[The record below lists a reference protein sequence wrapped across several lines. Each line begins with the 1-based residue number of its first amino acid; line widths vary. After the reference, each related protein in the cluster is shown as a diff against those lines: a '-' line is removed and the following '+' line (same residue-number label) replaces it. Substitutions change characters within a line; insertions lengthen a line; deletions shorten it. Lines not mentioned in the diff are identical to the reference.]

1 MTKQPL
7 RLTSEVFNPLWRS
20 SIGFERFVD
29 DFFSDP
35 LVSGTQTGYPPYNIA
50 KKSNGVYEI
59 LLAAAGFQKDDI
71 NISLEKGTLTIKGE
85 IKESDSSVEYLYKG
99 IAERSFVRSYKL
111 AEFVEVQNAEF
122 KDGILRVSLIRN
134 VPDEMMPQQIQI
146 A

>member
-1 MTKQPL
+1 MNKPL

-59 LLAAAGFQKDDI
+59 LLAAAGFQKDEI

-85 IKESDSSVEYLYKG
+85 VTNADDTVEYLYKG
-99 IAERSFVRSYKL
+99 IAERSFVRSFKL

>member
-1 MTKQPL
+1 MNKPL

-29 DFFSDP
+29 DFFNDP

-59 LLAAAGFQKDDI
+59 LLAAAGFQKNEI
-71 NISLEKGTLTIKGE
+71 SISLEKGTLTIKGE
-85 IKESDSSVEYLYKG
+85 ITNTDDTVEYLYKG
-99 IAERSFVRSYKL
+99 IAERSFIRSFKL
-111 AEFVEVQNAEF
+111 AEFVEVQSAEF

>member
-1 MTKQPL
+1 MNKPL

-35 LVSGTQTGYPPYNIA
+35 MTSGAQTGYPPYNIA

-59 LLAAAGFQKDDI
+59 ILAAAGCQKDDI

-99 IAERSFVRSYKL
+99 IAERNFIRSFKL
-111 AEFVEVQNAEF
+111 AEFVEVESAEF

-134 VPDEMMPQQIQI
+134 IPAEMLPQQIKI

>member
-1 MTKQPL
+1 MTKPL
-7 RLTSEVFNPLWRS
+7 RLSSEVFNPLWRS

-29 DFFSDP
+29 DFFNDP

-59 LLAAAGFQKDDI
+59 LLAAAGFQKNEI
-71 NISLEKGTLTIKGE
+71 NISLDKGTLTIKGE
-85 IKESDSSVEYLYKG
+85 IVSTDDTVEYLYKG
-99 IAERSFVRSYKL
+99 IAERNFVRSFKL
-111 AEFVEVQNAEF
+111 AEYVEVQSAEF

>member
-1 MTKQPL
+1 MNKPL

-29 DFFSDP
+29 DFFNDP

-59 LLAAAGFQKDDI
+59 LLAAAGFQKNEI

-85 IKESDSSVEYLYKG
+85 VANTGDTVEYLYKG
-99 IAERSFVRSYKL
+99 IAERSFVRSFKL

>member
-1 MTKQPL
+1 MNKPL

-29 DFFSDP
+29 DFFNDP

-59 LLAAAGFQKDDI
+59 LLAAAGFQKNEI

-85 IKESDSSVEYLYKG
+85 VTNADDTVEYLYKG
-99 IAERSFVRSYKL
+99 IAERSFVRSFKL
-111 AEFVEVQNAEF
+111 AEFVEVQDAEF

>member
-29 DFFSDP
+29 DFFNDP

-59 LLAAAGFQKDDI
+59 LLAAAGFQKNEI

-85 IKESDSSVEYLYKG
+85 VTNTDDTVEYLYKG
-99 IAERSFVRSYKL
+99 IAERSFVRSFKL

>member
-1 MTKQPL
+1 MNKPL

-29 DFFSDP
+29 DFFNDP

-59 LLAAAGFQKDDI
+59 LLAAAGFQKDEI

-85 IKESDSSVEYLYKG
+85 VANADDTVEYLYKG
-99 IAERSFVRSYKL
+99 IAERSFVRSFKL

>member
-1 MTKQPL
+1 MTKPL

-29 DFFSDP
+29 EFFSDP
-35 LVSGTQTGYPPYNIA
+35 MTSGAQTGYPPYNIA

-59 LLAAAGFQKDDI
+59 ILAAAGFQKDDI

-85 IKESDSSVEYLYKG
+85 IKESDSSTVEYLYKG
-99 IAERSFVRSYKL
+99 IAERNFIRSFKL
-111 AEFVEVQNAEF
+111 AEFVEVESAEF

-134 VPDEMMPQQIQI
+134 IPAEMLPQQIKI

>member
-1 MTKQPL
+1 MTKPL

-29 DFFSDP
+29 DFFNDP

-59 LLAAAGFQKDDI
+59 LLAAAGFQKDEI

-85 IKESDSSVEYLYKG
+85 VTNTDDTVEYLYKG
-99 IAERSFVRSYKL
+99 IAERSFVRSFKL
-111 AEFVEVQNAEF
+111 AEFVEVQSAEF

>member
-1 MTKQPL
+1 MNKPL

-29 DFFSDP
+29 DFFNDP

-59 LLAAAGFQKDDI
+59 LLAAAGFQKDEI

-85 IKESDSSVEYLYKG
+85 VTNTDDTVEYLYKG
-99 IAERSFVRSYKL
+99 IAERSFVRSFKL
-111 AEFVEVQNAEF
+111 AEFVEVQDAEF

>member
-1 MTKQPL
+1 MNKPL

-29 DFFSDP
+29 DFFNDP

-59 LLAAAGFQKDDI
+59 LLAAAGFQKNEI

-85 IKESDSSVEYLYKG
+85 VTNTDATVEYLYKG
-99 IAERSFVRSYKL
+99 IAERSFIRSFKL
-111 AEFVEVQNAEF
+111 AEFVEVQDAEF

>member
-1 MTKQPL
+1 MNKPL

-29 DFFSDP
+29 DFFNDP

-59 LLAAAGFQKDDI
+59 LLAAAGFQKDEI

-85 IKESDSSVEYLYKG
+85 VTNTDYTVEYLYKG
-99 IAERSFVRSYKL
+99 IAERSFVRSFKL
-111 AEFVEVQNAEF
+111 AEFVEVQDAEF

>member
-29 DFFSDP
+29 DFFNDP

-59 LLAAAGFQKDDI
+59 LLAAAGFQKDEI

-85 IKESDSSVEYLYKG
+85 VTNTDDTIEYLYKG
-99 IAERSFVRSYKL
+99 IAERSFVRSFKL
-111 AEFVEVQNAEF
+111 AEFVEVQDAEF

>member
-1 MTKQPL
+1 MNKPL

-29 DFFSDP
+29 DFFNDP

-59 LLAAAGFQKDDI
+59 LLAAAGFQKDEI

-85 IKESDSSVEYLYKG
+85 VTNTDDTVEYLYKG
-99 IAERSFVRSYKL
+99 IAERSFVRSFKL
-111 AEFVEVQNAEF
+111 AEFVEVQDAEF

-134 VPDEMMPQQIQI
+134 VPDEMLPQQIQI

>member
-1 MTKQPL
+1 MNKPL

-29 DFFSDP
+29 DFFNDP

-59 LLAAAGFQKDDI
+59 LLAEAGFQKNEI

-85 IKESDSSVEYLYKG
+85 VTNTDDTVEYLYKG
-99 IAERSFVRSYKL
+99 IAERSFVRSFKL
-111 AEFVEVQNAEF
+111 AEFVEVQSAEF

-134 VPDEMMPQQIQI
+134 VPDEMMPHQIQL

>member
-1 MTKQPL
+1 MTKPL
-7 RLTSEVFNPLWRS
+7 RLSSEVFNPLWRS

-59 LLAAAGFQKDDI
+59 LLAAAGFQKNEI
-71 NISLEKGTLTIKGE
+71 NISLDKGTLTIKGE
-85 IKESDSSVEYLYKG
+85 IVSTDDTVEYLYKG
-99 IAERSFVRSYKL
+99 IAERNFVRSFKL
-111 AEFVEVQNAEF
+111 AEYVEVQSAEF

>member
-1 MTKQPL
+1 MNKPL

-29 DFFSDP
+29 DFFNDP

-59 LLAAAGFQKDDI
+59 LLAAAGFQKNEI

-85 IKESDSSVEYLYKG
+85 VTNTDDTIEYLYKG
-99 IAERSFVRSYKL
+99 IAERSFVRSFKL
-111 AEFVEVQNAEF
+111 AEFVEVQSAEF

>member
-1 MTKQPL
+1 MNKQL

-29 DFFSDP
+29 DFFNDP

-99 IAERSFVRSYKL
+99 IDERNFIRSFKL
-111 AEFVEVQNAEF
+111 ADFVEVESADF

-134 VPDEMMPQQIQI
+134 IPAEMLPQQIKI

>member
-1 MTKQPL
+1 MTKPL

-29 DFFSDP
+29 EFFSDP
-35 LVSGTQTGYPPYNIA
+35 MTSGAQTGYPPYNIA

-59 LLAAAGFQKDDI
+59 ILAAAGFQKDDI

-99 IAERSFVRSYKL
+99 IAERNFIRSFKL
-111 AEFVEVQNAEF
+111 AEFVEVESAEF

-134 VPDEMMPQQIQI
+134 IPAEMLPQQIKI

>member
-7 RLTSEVFNPLWRS
+7 RLSAEVFNPLWRS
-20 SIGFERFVD
+20 SIGFDRIVEEFIH
-29 DFFSDP
+29 DP
-35 LVSGTQTGYPPYNIA
+35 LFSGDQTSYPPYNIA

-71 NISLEKGTLTIKGE
+71 DISLEKGTLTIKGE
-85 IKESDSSVEYLYKG
+85 IKDSDSSIEYLYKG
-99 IAERSFVRSYKL
+99 IAERNFIRSFKL
-111 AEFVEVQNAEF
+111 AEFVEVESAEF

-134 VPDEMMPQQIQI
+134 IPAEMLPQQIKI

>member
-1 MTKQPL
+1 MNKPL

-29 DFFSDP
+29 DFFNDP

-59 LLAAAGFQKDDI
+59 LLAAAGFQKNEI

-85 IKESDSSVEYLYKG
+85 VTNTDDTVEYLYKG
-99 IAERSFVRSYKL
+99 IAERSFIRSFKL
-111 AEFVEVQNAEF
+111 AEFVEVQDAEF

>member
-1 MTKQPL
+1 MTKPL

-29 DFFSDP
+29 DFFNDP

-59 LLAAAGFQKDDI
+59 LLAAAGFQKNEI

-85 IKESDSSVEYLYKG
+85 VTNTDDTVEYLYKG
-99 IAERSFVRSYKL
+99 IAERSFVRSFKL
-111 AEFVEVQNAEF
+111 AEFVEVQSAEF

>member
-1 MTKQPL
+1 MTKPL

-59 LLAAAGFQKDDI
+59 LLAAAGFQKNEI
-71 NISLEKGTLTIKGE
+71 NISLDKGTLTIKGE
-85 IKESDSSVEYLYKG
+85 IVSTDDTVEYLYKG
-99 IAERSFVRSYKL
+99 IAERNFVRSFKL
-111 AEFVEVQNAEF
+111 AEYVEVQSAEF

>member
-1 MTKQPL
+1 MTKPL

-35 LVSGTQTGYPPYNIA
+35 MTSGAQTGYPPYNIA

-59 LLAAAGFQKDDI
+59 ILAAAGFQKDDI

-99 IAERSFVRSYKL
+99 IAERNFIRSFKL
-111 AEFVEVQNAEF
+111 AEFVEVESAEF

-134 VPDEMMPQQIQI
+134 IPAEMLPQQIKI

>member
-1 MTKQPL
+1 MTKPL

-29 DFFSDP
+29 DFFNDP

-59 LLAAAGFQKDDI
+59 LLAAAGFQKNEI
-71 NISLEKGTLTIKGE
+71 NISLGKGTLTIKGE
-85 IKESDSSVEYLYKG
+85 VTNTDDTVEYLYKG
-99 IAERSFVRSYKL
+99 IAERSFVRSFKL
-111 AEFVEVQNAEF
+111 AEFVEVQDAEF

>member
-1 MTKQPL
+1 MNKPL

-29 DFFSDP
+29 DFFNDP

-59 LLAAAGFQKDDI
+59 LLAAAGFQKDEI

-85 IKESDSSVEYLYKG
+85 VTNTDDTIEYLYKG
-99 IAERSFVRSYKL
+99 IAERSFVRSFKL
-111 AEFVEVQNAEF
+111 AEFVEVQDAEF

>member
-1 MTKQPL
+1 MTKPL
-7 RLTSEVFNPLWRS
+7 RLSSEVFNPLWRS
-20 SIGFERFVD
+20 SIGFERIVD
-29 DFFSDP
+29 DFFNDP

-59 LLAAAGFQKDDI
+59 LLAAAGFQKNEI

-85 IKESDSSVEYLYKG
+85 ITSTDDTVEYLYKG
-99 IAERSFVRSYKL
+99 IAERNFVRSFKL
-111 AEFVEVQNAEF
+111 AEYVEVQSAEF

>member
-1 MTKQPL
+1 MNKPL

-29 DFFSDP
+29 DFFNDP

-59 LLAAAGFQKDDI
+59 LLAAAGFQKDEI

-85 IKESDSSVEYLYKG
+85 VTNTDDTIEYLYKG
-99 IAERSFVRSYKL
+99 IAERSFVRSFKL

>member
-1 MTKQPL
+1 MTKPL
-7 RLTSEVFNPLWRS
+7 RLSSEVFNPLWRS

-35 LVSGTQTGYPPYNIA
+35 MISGTQTGYPPYNIA

-59 LLAAAGFQKDDI
+59 LLAAAGFQKNEI
-71 NISLEKGTLTIKGE
+71 NISLDKGTLTIKGE
-85 IKESDSSVEYLYKG
+85 IVSTDDTVEYLYKG
-99 IAERSFVRSYKL
+99 IAERNFVRSFKL
-111 AEFVEVQNAEF
+111 AEYVEVQSAEF

>member
-1 MTKQPL
+1 MNKPL

-29 DFFSDP
+29 DFFNDP

-59 LLAAAGFQKDDI
+59 LLAAAGFQKNEI

-85 IKESDSSVEYLYKG
+85 VTNTDDTVEYLYKG
-99 IAERSFVRSYKL
+99 IAERSFIRSFKL
-111 AEFVEVQNAEF
+111 AEFVEVQDAEF
-122 KDGILRVSLIRN
+122 KDGILKVSLIRN
-134 VPDEMMPQQIQI
+134 VPDELMPQEIQI

>member
-1 MTKQPL
+1 MNKPL

-29 DFFSDP
+29 DFFNDP

-85 IKESDSSVEYLYKG
+85 VTNTDDTIEYLYKG
-99 IAERSFVRSYKL
+99 IAERSFVRSFKL
-111 AEFVEVQNAEF
+111 AEFVEVQDAEF

>member
-1 MTKQPL
+1 MNKPL

-29 DFFSDP
+29 DFFNDP

-59 LLAAAGFQKDDI
+59 LLAAAGFQKNEI

-85 IKESDSSVEYLYKG
+85 VTNADDTVEYLYKG
-99 IAERSFVRSYKL
+99 IAERSFVRSFKL

>member
-1 MTKQPL
+1 MTKPL

-35 LVSGTQTGYPPYNIA
+35 MTSGTQTGYPPYNIA

-59 LLAAAGFQKDDI
+59 LLAAAGFQKNEI
-71 NISLEKGTLTIKGE
+71 NISLDKGTLTIKGE
-85 IKESDSSVEYLYKG
+85 IVSTDDTVEYLYKG
-99 IAERSFVRSYKL
+99 IAERNFVRSFKL
-111 AEFVEVQNAEF
+111 AEYVEVQSAEF

>member
-1 MTKQPL
+1 MNKPL

-20 SIGFERFVD
+20 SFGVETFVD
-29 DFFSDP
+29 DFFNDP

-59 LLAAAGFQKDDI
+59 LLAAAGFQKNEI

-85 IKESDSSVEYLYKG
+85 VTNTDDTVEYLYKG
-99 IAERSFVRSYKL
+99 IAERSFVRSFKL
-111 AEFVEVQNAEF
+111 AEFVEVQDAEF

>member
-1 MTKQPL
+1 MTKPL
-7 RLTSEVFNPLWRS
+7 RLSSEVFNPLWRS

-29 DFFSDP
+29 DFFNDP

-59 LLAAAGFQKDDI
+59 LLAAAGFQKNEI

-85 IKESDSSVEYLYKG
+85 ITSTDDTVEYLYKG
-99 IAERSFVRSYKL
+99 IAERNFVRSFKL
-111 AEFVEVQNAEF
+111 AEYVEVQSAEF

>member
-1 MTKQPL
+1 MNKPL

-29 DFFSDP
+29 DFFNDP
-35 LVSGTQTGYPPYNIA
+35 LVSGPQTGYPPYNIA

-59 LLAAAGFQKDDI
+59 LLAAAGFQKNEI

-85 IKESDSSVEYLYKG
+85 VANTGDTVEYLYKG
-99 IAERSFVRSYKL
+99 IAERSFVRSFKL
-111 AEFVEVQNAEF
+111 AEFVEVQSAEF

-134 VPDEMMPQQIQI
+134 VPAEMLPQQIKI